1 MRDWLGVWPLV
12 EGKQF
17 SLVEGSQ
24 CRLVGSVG
32 GGLILGMFGR
42 KVSLQAGPVG
52 GELLL
57 GRLG

>member
-1 MRDWLGVWPLV
+1 MRDWLGAWPLE

-17 SLVEGSQ
+17 SPVEGSQ

-52 GELLL
+52 GGLLL
-57 GRLG
+57 GSLG